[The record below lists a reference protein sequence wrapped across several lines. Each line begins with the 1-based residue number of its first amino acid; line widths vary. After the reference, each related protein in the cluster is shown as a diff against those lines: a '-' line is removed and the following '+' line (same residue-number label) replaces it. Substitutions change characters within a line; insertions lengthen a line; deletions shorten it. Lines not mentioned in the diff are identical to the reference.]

1 MNILS
6 TLYLS
11 VIMNKDNPW
20 ILQPWHVRASF
31 RKCGY
36 TVPEEAIELPPIP
49 IKGPDMSI
57 EHKDFYVIVTV
68 SLNFSIYNAGLKSLL
83 FIF

>member
-1 MNILS
+1 MNVLS
-6 TLYLS
+6 RLYLS

-20 ILQPWHVRASF
+20 TLQPWHVKVSF

-36 TVPEEAIELPPIP
+36 IVPEEAIELPPIP
-49 IKGPDMSI
+49 IKGPDMNI

-68 SLNFSIYNAGLKSLL
+68 SFIY
-83 FIF
+83 